1 MRLRLKVTPAPPI
14 RDTLPARLVELSV
27 VGAAVPSGARGDPGR
42 GAARRGRR
50 ATESVSR
57 PSRRKGATAGPQI
70 RRSASAVPST
80 ATATAT
86 QSAIASGY
94 LQNGYIRPALYLAR
108 MSRVNNPAKVTQA
121 GFLVLLALAID
132 EAHGYAV
139 MQFAEEATGGRVRL
153 PPGTLYRTISGLV
166 AAGLV
171 EEIEGEDPDAPHDA
185 RRRYY
190 RLTKKGAQA
199 AEDEVELLA
208 RLFRAASRAGLAS
221 RATKGDVGDAGLAVG
236 SVAETLQGVA
246 PEFPPKILHE
256 SLGASRTSEELPR
269 MTMGP
274 WRRRARAT
282 FRREGEYWSI
292 AFSSD
297 AFRLRDSKGLR
308 HLSVLL
314 AAPGREFHSLELV
327 VTARGHARPE
337 GHGPAELSSGTGD
350 AGEIL
355 DERAKTE
362 YRNRLRDLESELAE
376 AENWNDSER
385 AARLREEIDFLAR
398 ELGAAVGLGGRDRR
412 AASNAERARVNVT
425 RAIKAALE
433 RIAEHSPTLGRHLS
447 VTIRT
452 GTFCAYQPDPR
463 VPVTWSS

>member
-1 MRLRLKVTPAPPI
+1 
-14 RDTLPARLVELSV
+14 
-27 VGAAVPSGARGDPGR
+27 
-42 GAARRGRR
+42 
-50 ATESVSR
+50 
-57 PSRRKGATAGPQI
+57 
-70 RRSASAVPST
+70 
-80 ATATAT
+80 
-86 QSAIASGY
+86 
-94 LQNGYIRPALYLAR
+94 
-108 MSRVNNPAKVTQA
+108 MSRVNNPGTVTQA

-139 MQFAEEATGGRVRL
+139 MQFVEEATGGRVRL
-153 PPGTLYRTISGLV
+153 PPGTLYRTISRLL

-171 EEIEGEDPDAPHDA
+171 QEIDAADPDAPHDA

-190 RLTKKGAQA
+190 RLTETGRRA
-199 AEDEVELLA
+199 AEDEIELLA
-208 RLFRAASRAGLAS
+208 RVFRAASRAGLAS
-221 RATKGDVGDAGLAVG
+221 RATKPGVGNADLGMDSAVETRQGD
-236 SVAETLQGVA
+236 A
-246 PEFPPKILHE
+246 PEFPPENLHE
-256 SLGASRTSEELPR
+256 GFGASRASDGPPR

-274 WRRRARAT
+274 WRRRPRAT
-282 FRREGEYWSI
+282 FRREGEYWWI
-292 AFSSD
+292 AFYGD

-327 VTARGHARPE
+327 VNAQGHARPE
-337 GHGPAELSSGTGD
+337 GDGPADHVSGTGD
-350 AGEIL
+350 AGAIL

-362 YRNRLRDLESELAE
+362 YRYRLRDLESELAE
-376 AENWNDSER
+376 ADSWNDSER

-412 AASNAERARVNVT
+412 AASPAERARVNVT
-425 RAIKAALE
+425 RAIKAARE
-433 RIAEHSPTLGRHLS
+433 RIARHSPTLGRHLS

>member
-1 MRLRLKVTPAPPI
+1 
-14 RDTLPARLVELSV
+14 
-27 VGAAVPSGARGDPGR
+27 
-42 GAARRGRR
+42 
-50 ATESVSR
+50 
-57 PSRRKGATAGPQI
+57 
-70 RRSASAVPST
+70 
-80 ATATAT
+80 
-86 QSAIASGY
+86 
-94 LQNGYIRPALYLAR
+94 
-108 MSRVNNPAKVTQA
+108 MSRANNSATVTQA

-139 MQFAEEATGGRVRL
+139 MQFVEEATGGRVRL
-153 PPGTLYRTISGLV
+153 PPGTLYRTISRLL

-171 EEIEGEDPDAPHDA
+171 QEIERDDPDAPHDA

-190 RLTKKGAQA
+190 RLTETGRRA
-199 AEDEVELLA
+199 AEDGSELLA
-208 RLFRAASRAGLAS
+208 RLLRAAARAGLAS
-221 RATKGDVGDAGLAVG
+221 RTTKPRVGDVGLGAEFA
-236 SVAETLQGVA
+236 AETPQRVE
-246 PEFPPKILHE
+246 PEFSPGSRHE
-256 SLGASRTSEELPR
+256 GLGVSRASEGLPR

-274 WRRRARAT
+274 WRRRPRAT
-282 FRREGEYWSI
+282 FRREGEYWWI
-292 AFSSD
+292 AFYSD

-327 VTARGHARPE
+327 VTAQGHVRPG
-337 GHGPAELSSGTGD
+337 GHGLAELTSDTGN

-362 YRNRLRDLESELAE
+362 YRYRLRDLESELAE
-376 AENWNDSER
+376 AENWNDSAR
-385 AARLREEIDFLAR
+385 ASRLREEIDFVAR

-412 AASNAERARVNVT
+412 MASAAERARVNVT

-433 RIAEHSPTLGRHLS
+433 RIDQHSPTLGRHLS

-452 GTFCAYQPDPR
+452 GTFCAYQPDQR

>member
-1 MRLRLKVTPAPPI
+1 
-14 RDTLPARLVELSV
+14 
-27 VGAAVPSGARGDPGR
+27 
-42 GAARRGRR
+42 
-50 ATESVSR
+50 
-57 PSRRKGATAGPQI
+57 
-70 RRSASAVPST
+70 
-80 ATATAT
+80 
-86 QSAIASGY
+86 
-94 LQNGYIRPALYLAR
+94 
-108 MSRVNNPAKVTQA
+108 MSRVDNPATVTQA

-139 MQFAEEATGGRVRL
+139 MQFAEEATAGRVRL
-153 PPGTLYRTISGLV
+153 PPGTLYRTISRLL

-171 EEIEGEDPDAPHDA
+171 EEIEREDPDAPHDA
-185 RRRYY
+185 KRRYY
-190 RLTKKGAQA
+190 RLTATGRQA

-208 RLFRAASRAGLAS
+208 RLFRAASHAGLAG
-221 RATKGDVGDAGLAVG
+221 RATKGGVGDAGLGVDSA
-236 SVAETLQGVA
+236 AETPQEVA
-246 PEFPPKILHE
+246 PEFPPRILHE
-256 SLGASRTSEELPR
+256 GLRVSRTGEGLPR

-274 WRRRARAT
+274 WRRRPKAT
-282 FRREGEYWSI
+282 FRREGEYWTI
-292 AFSSD
+292 AFHGG

-314 AAPGREFHSLELV
+314 AAPGREFHALELV
-327 VTARGHARPE
+327 VTAGGHARPE
-337 GHGPAELSSGTGD
+337 GHGPAELNFGTGH

-362 YRNRLRDLESELAE
+362 YRHRLRDLESELAE

-385 AARLREEIDFLAR
+385 AARLREEIDLLAR

-425 RAIKAALE
+425 RAIKAAME

>member
-1 MRLRLKVTPAPPI
+1 
-14 RDTLPARLVELSV
+14 
-27 VGAAVPSGARGDPGR
+27 
-42 GAARRGRR
+42 
-50 ATESVSR
+50 
-57 PSRRKGATAGPQI
+57 
-70 RRSASAVPST
+70 
-80 ATATAT
+80 
-86 QSAIASGY
+86 
-94 LQNGYIRPALYLAR
+94 
-108 MSRVNNPAKVTQA
+108 MSRVNNPTTVTQA

-139 MQFAEEATGGRVRL
+139 MRFAEEATGGRVRL
-153 PPGTLYRTISGLV
+153 PPGTLYRTISRLL

-171 EEIEGEDPDAPHDA
+171 EEIKGEDPDAPHDA

-190 RLTKKGAQA
+190 RLTESGAQA

-208 RLFRAASRAGLAS
+208 RLYRAASRAGLAGS
-221 RATKGDVGDAGLAVG
+221 ATERGVEDAGLEVDPAV
-236 SVAETLQGVA
+236 ETLGGVA
-246 PEFPPKILHE
+246 PQFPPRILHE
-256 SLGASRTSEELPR
+256 GSRTNEGLPR

-274 WRRRARAT
+274 WRRRPKAA

-292 AFSSD
+292 AFYGD

-314 AAPGREFHSLELV
+314 AAPGQEFHSLELV
-327 VTARGHARPE
+327 MTARADARPE
-337 GHGPAELSSGTGD
+337 GYGPAELSSGTGD
-350 AGEIL
+350 AGAIL

-362 YRNRLRDLESELAE
+362 YRYRLRDLESELAE

-385 AARLREEIDFLAR
+385 ASRLREEIDFLVR

>member
-1 MRLRLKVTPAPPI
+1 MDI
-14 RDTLPARLVELSV
+14 SSQ
-27 VGAAVPSGARGDPGR
+27 AV
-42 GAARRGRR
+42 
-50 ATESVSR
+50 
-57 PSRRKGATAGPQI
+57 
-70 RRSASAVPST
+70 
-80 ATATAT
+80 
-86 QSAIASGY
+86 
-94 LQNGYIRPALYLAR
+94 YLAS
-108 MSRVNNPAKVTQA
+108 MSRVHPASVTQA
-121 GFLVLLALAID
+121 GFLVLLALATD

-139 MQFAEEATGGRVRL
+139 MQFAEEATGGMVRL
-153 PPGTLYRTISGLV
+153 PPGTLYRTISRLL

-190 RLTKKGAQA
+190 RLTATGRQA

-208 RLFRAASRAGLAS
+208 RLFLAASRAGLAG
-221 RATKGDVGDAGLAVG
+221 RATKGGIGDAGLRVG
-236 SVAETLQGVA
+236 SAAETPQEVA
-246 PEFPPKILHE
+246 PEFPPRILHE
-256 SLGASRTSEELPR
+256 GLGASRTSEGLPR

-274 WRRRARAT
+274 WRRRPRAT
-282 FRREGEYWSI
+282 FRREGEYWWI
-292 AFSSD
+292 AFHSD
-297 AFRLRDSKGLR
+297 AFRLRDSKGLC

-314 AAPGREFHSLELV
+314 ASPGREFHSLELV

-362 YRNRLRDLESELAE
+362 YRYRLRDLESELAE